1 MPEGVGMTKRIAKD
15 GYEQDAYYARRFYHW
30 KAGIV
35 KQIKRRTHKRER
47 QEGKV
52 ELRIIEKELK

>member
-1 MPEGVGMTKRIAKD
+1 MSKRPAKD

-30 KAGIV
+30 RAGIV

-47 QEGKV
+47 QEAKADIKKGL
-52 ELRIIEKELK
+52 E

>member
-1 MPEGVGMTKRIAKD
+1 MNKRPAKD

-30 KAGIV
+30 RAGIV

-47 QEGKV
+47 QEAKA
-52 ELRIIEKELK
+52 ELRNIEKELG